1 MKRSFWG
8 GRVAPWL
15 VLLALVLVSVN
26 LRPTITTVAGVMNQV
41 NGAFGLDPTLLPLL
55 GTLPVLAFGVSGP
68 IAPWLARKVGT
79 GPTVALALV
88 VLAVALVLRV
98 MVPALLLPGT
108 FLAGAA
114 IMTASVLVPQ
124 IVKANHGTGWW
135 TGLCTMGFGLGAAL
149 GAGLVQ
155 PLEHAFGGSL
165 AWALGVWA
173 LPAVAGAALIFRAG
187 GPTTAPGFAR
197 QVASAAPGVATQVA
211 TAGPGPA
218 TGSRPTAAPGTPS
231 QAPTAG
237 GERAASS
244 RVPTSA
250 PGARAQATT
259 AGGERAAGSRVPT
272 SDASQMA
279 PPLRKQRTAWAVTAF
294 FGLQA
299 MLYFAITSWLAVYL
313 TSKGLS
319 PAGAAAL
326 LAWFSLAGL
335 PASLLAPVLA
345 GRPRV
350 LRVLAPGLGLSVA
363 VALIG
368 VLLVPAA
375 LQFPMVGVLG
385 VVQSAGFGLG
395 MALVVIRSAGPQ
407 SAGKLSAMSQGFG
420 FALASLGP
428 LAAGLLHTW
437 TGGWEATFLAL
448 AAEALV
454 LAGAGYLAIRGP
466 VASVEMPAEPR
477 PGNQSTPELVR

>member
-41 NGAFGLDPTLLPLL
+41 NGAFGLDPSLLPLL

-173 LPAVAGAALIFRAG
+173 LPAGAGAALIFRAG
-187 GPTTAPGFAR
+187 GPT
-197 QVASAAPGVATQVA
+197 AAPGVATQVA

-218 TGSRPTAAPGTPS
+218 TGNRPTAAPGTPS

-237 GERAASS
+237 GERAA
-244 RVPTSA
+244 T
-250 PGARAQATT
+250 
-259 AGGERAAGSRVPT
+259 SRVPT
-272 SDASQMA
+272 SDASQMVT
-279 PPLRKQRTAWAVTAF
+279 PLRKQRTAWAVTAF

-319 PAGAAAL
+319 PADAAAL

-345 GRPRV
+345 GRPKV
-350 LRVLAPGLGLSVA
+350 LRVLAPGLGISVA

-466 VASVEMPAEPR
+466 VASVEMSAEPR

>member
-244 RVPTSA
+244 RETP
-250 PGARAQATT
+250 
-259 AGGERAAGSRVPT
+259 
-272 SDASQMA
+272 SDASQMVT
-279 PPLRKQRTAWAVTAF
+279 PLRKQCTAWAVTAF

-319 PAGAAAL
+319 PADAAAL

>member
-1 MKRSFWG
+1 MKRSFGG
-8 GRVAPWL
+8 GRVAPRL
-15 VLLALVLVSVN
+15 VLLALVVVSVN

-41 NGAFGLDPTLLPLL
+41 NGAFGLDPSLLPLL

-68 IAPWLARKVGT
+68 IAPWLARKMGT
-79 GPTVALALV
+79 GPAVAIALV

-98 MVPALLLPGT
+98 MLPALLLPGT

-173 LPAVAGAALIFRAG
+173 LPAVAGAALIFRPG
-187 GPTTAPGFAR
+187 SPT
-197 QVASAAPGVATQVA
+197 AAPGAATQVA
-211 TAGPGPA
+211 TAGREGA
-218 TGSRPTAAPGTPS
+218 AGRPTAAPGAATHL
-231 QAPTAG
+231 ATAGREGAAGRPTAAPG
-237 GERAASS
+237 AVTPVATAAPATSARATQASGERAASS
-244 RVPTSA
+244 RVPTSD
-250 PGARAQATT
+250 AQQA
-259 AGGERAAGSRVPT
+259 VI
-272 SDASQMA
+272 
-279 PPLRKQRTAWAVTAF
+279 PLRKQRTAWAVTAF

-319 PAGAAAL
+319 PADAAAL

-345 GRPRV
+345 GRPKV

-407 SAGKLSAMSQGFG
+407 SAGRLSAMSQGFG

-466 VASVEMPAEPR
+466 VASVETPAEPL